1 MEVQTLQSVLNMYRE
16 YRVALKMLMGEHQ
29 DRIQA
34 FGEETRE
41 VQLEVQQAE
50 SEFTILLE
58 DQEIP
63 KLQSEVLWKEF
74 WLFSQRCEQ
83 RILKLDLFLKKM
95 EGEMSLLE
103 EEEEEIHYLLLRV
116 ARIENH

>member
-1 MEVQTLQSVLNMYRE
+1 
-16 YRVALKMLMGEHQ
+16 MLL
-29 DRIQA
+29 
-34 FGEETRE
+34 ETRK

-83 RILKLDLFLKKM
+83 RVFR
-95 EGEMSLLE
+95 LL
-103 EEEEEIHYLLLRV
+103 IF
-116 ARIENH
+116 